1 MLFVLCFSASAHAYT
16 TEGCYWPR
24 VYRGESIPWTNYA
37 SGPDAQSFFFAKNAW
52 NAAPTPVYIAG
63 SGNNIQASG
72 AYYGN
77 TGWDGI
83 TYYSCPNA
91 AVFVSP
97 VNVYENDYYTNS
109 YSARDAESVTTH
121 EFGHALGL
129 NHSYCGTLMY
139 YGTGGGCRPNTP
151 QGDDV
156 NGINHI
162 Y

>member
-1 MLFVLCFSASAHAYT
+1 MGPEPAVHRRLSPT
-16 TEGCYWPR
+16 IIP
-24 VYRGESIPWTNYA
+24 GE
-37 SGPDAQSFFFAKNAW
+37 
-52 NAAPTPVYIAG
+52 PVYIAG

-151 QGDDV
+151 RIELPGLT
-156 NGINHI
+156 GHWA
-162 Y
+162 